1 MHSGKPTAPPQGPR
15 ALGERPL
22 AFWFPGAADGR
33 NAWGARVTCPF
44 LDASVPDSQTEESVL
59 DRVAGHLCG
68 PPGVGAPPLQP
79 ARAPHVVQQTPRVCA
94 VPRGGR
100 PPCVAIQIV
109 KTQ

>member
-68 PPGVGAPPLQP
+68 PPGV
-79 ARAPHVVQQTPRVCA
+79 
-94 VPRGGR
+94 RGTAAAASSR
-100 PPCVAIQIV
+100 PPTSSSRRPGSVPSRTVAARRV
-109 KTQ
+109 LRFR